1 MTSYIS
7 GILLK
12 PFCAR
17 CKSKGTLKPVPAVL
31 LQWANLLPGIR
42 RVAPADARWDA
53 LCGHIF
59 GVVFT
64 TYWPLCAVCACR
76 LWSQALA
83 PDSFKLSGV
92 LWNSLRAGTASGE
105 LEDNWEV
112 SLLNIDSNFTV
123 FSESEPL
130 TGVCSSG
137 GFKELK
143 LRGANSGLLHLC
155 MTCPLGPLTVLSLS
169 FRLALTGKCSLT
181 VPCHNYQRC
190 LFAGAWPM
198 ALVGLPLEWARR

>member
-31 LQWANLLPGIR
+31 LQWANLLPGIHC
-42 RVAPADARWDA
+42 VAPADARWDA

-59 GVVFT
+59 GVVFAS
-64 TYWPLCAVCACR
+64 YWPPCPVCACR

-83 PDSFKLSGV
+83 PDSCRLSGV
-92 LWNSLRAGTASGE
+92 LWNSLRAGTASGK

-130 TGVCSSG
+130 TGVRVQVVLRNWSYVVQMVGSCISVWRALWIHWQFSACPSG
-137 GFKELK
+137 SHLLASVHWLFPAVTT
-143 LRGANSGLLHLC
+143 RGA
-155 MTCPLGPLTVLSLS
+155 
-169 FRLALTGKCSLT
+169 
-181 VPCHNYQRC
+181 C
-190 LFAGAWPM
+190 LPM